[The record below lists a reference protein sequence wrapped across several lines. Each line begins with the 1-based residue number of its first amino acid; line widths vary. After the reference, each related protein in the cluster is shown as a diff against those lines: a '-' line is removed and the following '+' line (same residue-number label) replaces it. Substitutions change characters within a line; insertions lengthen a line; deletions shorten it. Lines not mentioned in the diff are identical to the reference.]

1 MEVSP
6 MAVASLF
13 DHFSA
18 LGDPRQSWEVVY
30 PLPEFLLVVL
40 RGAMAGGQN
49 IVKIRQWAR
58 SKLAFLC
65 GFLPFARDVPV
76 LDTLCDL
83 LTARDAAASLRP
95 GCAFP
100 A

>member
-1 MEVSP
+1 